1 MKILIPILAL
11 FLLCS
16 CTDGGDDSKKPIDIP
31 DSLNYGINKPNSTRI
46 SDMKINDNVEIK
58 SSENLL
64 MELESKQFVSP
75 DRLFDFFPKS
85 YQSIT
90 LDKNSSGKANSGL
103 GKFTTCTGI
112 YKKDSQIIK
121 VRLSDFNDKKYFPDL
136 DILNKIP
143 PSFETFTFEKV
154 KINDE
159 IYGYKQWHT
168 SEMQGILN
176 LIAYNRFNF
185 HIEIENIPDMKNNY
199 KSFIEK
205 FDLKKLK
212 EISNRK

>member
-1 MKILIPILAL
+1 MKKLISILAL
-11 FLLCS
+11 ILFCS
-16 CTDGGDDSKKPIDIP
+16 CTESGEDSKKPLDIP

-46 SDMKINDNVEIK
+46 SDLKINESGEINA
-58 SSENLL
+58 SENLL
-64 MELESKQFVSP
+64 MEMESKTFVSP

-85 YQSIT
+85 YESLT
-90 LDKNSSGKANSGL
+90 LVKNSSGKANSGL
-103 GKFTTCTGI
+103 GKYTTCTGS
-112 YKKDSQIIK
+112 YKKESQIIK

-136 DILNKIP
+136 DILTKIP

-154 KINDE
+154 KINDD

-168 SEMQGILN
+168 SEALGIIN

-185 HIEIENIPDMKNNY
+185 HIETENIPDFKNNY
-199 KSFIEK
+199 KSFLEK

-212 EISNRK
+212 EISNSK